1 MKQGVRSSGARC
13 VHAVRTVQS
22 TFRASPSSLLSTHSA
37 RRPQP
42 GPAACPPSQ
51 GSASPEPRGSGSQ
64 SLLCGP
70 LASPGVRSSGPLA
83 AVCLSAPFLLE
94 AE

>member
-13 VHAVRTVQS
+13 VLAVRTVQS

-51 GSASPEPRGSGSQ
+51 GSASPEPRGEWIAVSPLWPAGLTRRAVLGPSGC
-64 SLLCGP
+64 SLSECSLP
-70 LASPGVRSSGPLA
+70 A
-83 AVCLSAPFLLE
+83 
-94 AE
+94 